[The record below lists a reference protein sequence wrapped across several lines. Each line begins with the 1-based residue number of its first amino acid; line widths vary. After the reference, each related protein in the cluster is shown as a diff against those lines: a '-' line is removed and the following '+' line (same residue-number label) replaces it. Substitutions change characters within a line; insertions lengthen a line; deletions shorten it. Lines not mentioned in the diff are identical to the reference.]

1 MQQKGKGQAN
11 RLVTISSGG
20 VEMIPDWM
28 TAEPT
33 DTFLPAS
40 QWTAVQ
46 NITKD
51 VWLWQ
56 EIYYDMR
63 RMEQIITQA
72 YMYGIQY
79 AIFRIRSFNN
89 ISTGKIKTLRSNQIR
104 PNAQNFSQ
112 YKDTAN
118 RMPGLTSQVSY
129 EDVAAILLNALEPRG

>member
-40 QWTAVQ
+40 QWNAVQ

-79 AIFRIRSFNN
+79 AIFRIRSFAP
-89 ISTGKIKTLRSNQIR
+89 TCTC
-104 PNAQNFSQ
+104 AC
-112 YKDTAN
+112 A
-118 RMPGLTSQVSY
+118 
-129 EDVAAILLNALEPRG
+129 